1 MKYDFP
7 NRRLVET
14 ALGNEPA
21 DLVVLDGTLLDV
33 YSGRML
39 PHRSVAVRDRWIA
52 YVGLDASHTIGEKT
66 TVIEAS
72 NRLICPGYMDTHTH
86 LAYYFDM
93 FDFLRYAIPCGIT
106 TLITEVETYFFAS
119 GAQGFRAF
127 LDVVR
132 DSPIKLFSLI
142 CPMISIS
149 PVASNLAVTED
160 QAKELLQ
167 DESVLGLGESYWQ
180 GTILT
185 PDDRVINLIKETR
198 CMGKSVQGHAAG
210 ATDRKLAAYAA
221 AGPLSCHEAISP
233 ENVLSRLELGFYVM
247 VREGDIRSDLGVLGP
262 IKDDVDFRRVILVT
276 DGSNPEMVV
285 KHGYLVD
292 VIQKTVDMGIDPLRA
307 VQMVS
312 LNPAEH
318 FGLDYL
324 LGGIAP
330 GRFADILLLPEPG
343 WMKPDLVIS
352 EGRIVAENGKMTIPV
367 KRTKPYPDFLL
378 KTVRMDYFSPSRL
391 IVPSSTVKPY
401 GSVRT
406 MDIQPGGLVT
416 REGSARARIESGEI
430 VADPE
435 NDLLKIVFIERVSGN
450 AEKFIGFVR
459 GYGLKSGAVATTLC
473 WDSSGVVAIG
483 ANDEDL
489 AMAINRVIETQ
500 GGTSLALAGKILQ
513 DMPCDVGGFVSQMS
527 IEDLA
532 SKLINFQR
540 LMTNLGT
547 ELHFAH
553 LTLCVLTSAAIP
565 FIKITEKGYYRFKE
579 NDYVGI

>member
-1 MKYDFP
+1 MKYNFP

-21 DLVVLDGTLLDV
+21 DLVVLDGTLMDV
-33 YSGRML
+33 YSGRVL

-52 YVGLDASHTIGEKT
+52 YVGPDASHTIGEKT
-66 TVIEAS
+66 TVIEARD
-72 NRLICPGYMDTHTH
+72 RLISPGYMDTHTH
-86 LAYYFDM
+86 LATYFDM

-106 TLITEVETYFFAS
+106 TLVTEVETYFFAS

-127 LDVVR
+127 LDLVGS
-132 DSPIKLFSLI
+132 SPIKLFSLI
-142 CPMISIS
+142 CPMISLS
-149 PVASNLAVTED
+149 PAASNLSITED
-160 QAKELLQ
+160 QAKDLLQ
-167 DESVLGLGESYWQ
+167 DESVLGLGESFWQ

-185 PDDRVINLIKETR
+185 PDDRVINLINETR
-198 CMGKSVQGHAAG
+198 RVGKTVQGHAAG
-210 ATDRKLAAYAA
+210 AADRKLAAYAA
-221 AGPLSCHEAISP
+221 AGALSCHEAISP
-233 ENVLSRLELGFYVM
+233 ENVLARLELGFYVM
-247 VREGDIRSDLGVLGP
+247 VREGDVRSDLGVLGP
-262 IKDDVDFRRVILVT
+262 IKDKVDFRRVILVT

-285 KHGYLVD
+285 KQGYLVD

-330 GRFADILLLPEPG
+330 GRLADILLLPAPG
-343 WMKPDLVIS
+343 RMKPDLVIS
-352 EGRIVAENGKMTIPV
+352 EGRVVAENGKMTIPV

-378 KTVRMDYFSPSRL
+378 KTVRMDYLSPSRL
-391 IVPSSTVKPY
+391 IVPSSTVKPD
-401 GSVRT
+401 GSLRT
-406 MDIQPGGLVT
+406 MDIQSGGLVT
-416 REGSARARIESGEI
+416 KEGTARARIEKGKI

-435 NDLLKIVFIERVSGN
+435 KDLLKIVFIERVSGTG
-450 AEKFIGFVR
+450 EKFIGFVR
-459 GYGLKSGAVATTLC
+459 GYGLRSGAVATTLC
-473 WDSSGVVAIG
+473 WDCSGLVAVG

-500 GGTSLALAGKILQ
+500 GGTAVALAGKILM
-513 DMPCDVGGFVSQMS
+513 DMPCDVGGYVSRMS

-532 SKLINFQR
+532 SRLINFQS

>member
-52 YVGLDASHTIGEKT
+52 YVGPDASHTIGDKT
-66 TVIEAS
+66 TVIEAG
-72 NRLICPGYMDTHTH
+72 NRLISPGYMDTHTH
-86 LAYYFDM
+86 LACYFDM

-132 DSPIKLFSLI
+132 NSPIKLFSLI

-149 PVASNLAVTED
+149 PAVSKLSVTED
-160 QAKELLQ
+160 QAKELLR

-198 CMGKSVQGHAAG
+198 RMGKSVQGHAAG
-210 ATDRKLAAYAA
+210 AADRKLAAYAA
-221 AGPLSCHEAISP
+221 AGALSCHEAISP

-262 IKDDVDFRRVILVT
+262 IKNDVDFRRVILVT

-285 KHGYLVD
+285 KQGYLVD

-312 LNPAEH
+312 LNPAAH
-318 FGLDYL
+318 FGLDHL

-330 GRFADILLLPEPG
+330 GRLADILLLPEPG
-343 WMKPDLVIS
+343 RMKPDLVIS
-352 EGRIVAENGKMTIPV
+352 EGRVVAENGKMTIPV

-378 KTVRMDYFSPSRL
+378 KTVKMDYVSPSRL
-391 IVPSSTVKPY
+391 IAPSATARPD
-401 GSVRT
+401 GSLRT

-416 REGSARARIESGEI
+416 REGSARARIENGEI
-430 VADPE
+430 GADPE
-435 NDLLKIVFIERVSGN
+435 NDLLKIVFTERVSGN
-450 AEKFIGFVR
+450 GEKFIGFVR

-473 WDSSGVVAIG
+473 WDSCGLVAIG

-489 AMAINRVIETQ
+489 ATAINRVIETQ
-500 GGTSLALAGKILQ
+500 GGTALALAGKILL

-532 SKLINFQR
+532 SRLISFQR
-540 LMTNLGT
+540 LMANLGT
-547 ELHFAH
+547 KLHFAH

-579 NDYVGI
+579 NDYVRI